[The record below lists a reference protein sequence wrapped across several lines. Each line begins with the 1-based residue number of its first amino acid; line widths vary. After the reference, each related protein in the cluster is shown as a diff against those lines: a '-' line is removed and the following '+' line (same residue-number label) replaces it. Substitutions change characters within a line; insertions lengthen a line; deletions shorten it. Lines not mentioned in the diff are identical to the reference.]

1 MEPLMTW
8 RMSVV
13 HKTSYVYESD
23 VVASFNELRM
33 TPVSNSHQM
42 LVRHRTTIDPSVALL
57 TYRDYWGTM
66 VEAFDLHTAH
76 LSLDVV
82 SDNVVETSLPN
93 HGELL
98 ESWLPLQESRTL
110 DKFSEYLCHTPLTPV
125 LFEATEVVASVTS
138 ESDPHAGVNK
148 CIELVRQKMTY
159 TPGATHVFTPA
170 SEAWSNGRGVCQDYS
185 HITLSL
191 LRSAGIPARYV
202 SGYHYTGDGEIGQ
215 TVVGES
221 HAWLEAW
228 VGEWIPVDP
237 TNGRAVG
244 EQHVVVAYGRDYTDV
259 SPMRGI
265 FSGGQSR
272 EINVSVSMTRQMR

>member
-1 MEPLMTW
+1 MTW

-13 HKTSYVYESD
+13 HRTSYFYESD

-57 TYRDYWGTM
+57 SYRDYWGTM

-76 LSLDVV
+76 LSLEVI
-82 SDNVVETSLPN
+82 SDNLVETSIPN
-93 HGELL
+93 HGEVFD
-98 ESWLPLQESRTL
+98 SWIPMHLPRTL
-110 DKFSEYLCHTPLTPV
+110 DKFSEYLTHTSLTPI
-125 LFEATEVVASVTS
+125 LSEASEVVAAVTAT
-138 ESDPHAGVNK
+138 SDPYTGVQK
-148 CIELVRQKMTY
+148 CMQVVREKMTY

-170 SEAWSNGRGVCQDYS
+170 SEAWANGRGVCQDYS

-202 SGYHYTGDGEIGQ
+202 SGYHYTGDGEIGK

-237 TNGRAVG
+237 TNGQPVG

-272 EINVSVSMTRQMR
+272 EINVSVSMTRLER